1 MKSYSKLILL
11 CVILLLAITPAGMAQ
26 QAKKYAVKSGYLKL
40 ELSGSTVGTRE
51 IWWDNY
57 GLKTSEREKSTTTTK
72 MLGIKSVEEKDVLHI
87 IVNDKFWTVD
97 YIENTGMKGTVPFMS
112 DLLDVQNNMTEKEQE
127 EFANQLLEDMG
138 GKRLGTETLGGY
150 KCDVVSLMGMKV
162 WVYKGIG
169 LKTEGKI
176 MRIETKE
183 MFSEF
188 KPGIS
193 VSPSKFTPPDNV
205 QYQDLR
211 AQQEASGFGSFM
223 DVFDDMDEEEEDEEA
238 TVPVKYPF
246 AKFKKVMEGFSYED
260 MSNKGINSVDGI
272 HAATFT
278 KGYVNSLLIVATSRK
293 NSDNEVDEGFE
304 KFTHKNRTCYYG
316 EIDDVDTEGT
326 TLIVEYPL
334 YDMYIVITAMPQM
347 DKSTMLYISD
357 KLKF

>member
-72 MLGIKSVEEKDVLHI
+72 MLGIKSVEEKDKLHI
-87 IVNDKFWTVD
+87 IVNDQFWTVD
-97 YIENTGMKGTVPFMS
+97 YIQNTGMKGIVPIMS
-112 DLLDVQNNMTEKEQE
+112 DLIDNQNNMTEKEQE
-127 EFANQLLEDMG
+127 EYANQLLEEMG

-150 KCDVVSLMGMKV
+150 ICDVVSLMGMKV

-183 MFSEF
+183 MFSDF

-193 VSPSKFTPPDNV
+193 VPPSKFSPPDNV
-205 QYQDLR
+205 NYQDLR
-211 AQQEASGFGSFM
+211 EKQRASGFGSFM
-223 DVFDDMDEEEEDEEA
+223 DALDDMDDMDEEE

-246 AKFKKVMEGFSYED
+246 AKFKKVMEGFTYED
-260 MSNKGINSVDGI
+260 MSNRGINSVDGI

-293 NSDNEVDEGFE
+293 NSDNEVDDDFE
-304 KFTHKNRTCYYG
+304 KFTHNKHICYYG
-316 EIDDVDTEGT
+316 EIDDEDTQGT

-347 DKSTMLYISD
+347 DKSTMLNISD